1 MSDMFNKK
9 NGANSNHNVITEA
22 KEKYSNLVET
32 LEDAALQSK
41 KAISRFRRVADEALY
56 ETGEKIKDQAV
67 TVDRQV
73 HKSPW
78 AFIGGAALAAL
89 AVGVVVGRATKK
101 QSWQ

>member
-9 NGANSNHNVITEA
+9 NGISNHNIVTEA

-67 TVDRQV
+67 AVDRQA
-73 HKSPW
+73 HKTPW

-89 AVGVVVGRATKK
+89 AVGILVGRTTKK
-101 QSWQ
+101 TNWQ